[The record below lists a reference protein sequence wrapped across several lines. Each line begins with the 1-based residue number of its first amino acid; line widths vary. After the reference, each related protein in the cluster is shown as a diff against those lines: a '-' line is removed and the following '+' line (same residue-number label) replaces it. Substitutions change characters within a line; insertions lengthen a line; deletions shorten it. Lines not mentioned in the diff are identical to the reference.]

1 MRFKKGDNVE
11 VIAGKDRGKNGKI
24 VKIDNENNRVIVE
37 GLNLRIKHARGRR
50 EGEKGQ
56 RIEFAAPMHVSNI
69 MLLDP
74 RTGKRTR
81 MGVKILADKKKIRIS
96 RKTGEEIK

>member
-11 VIAGKDRGKNGKI
+11 VIAGKDRGKSGKI

>member
-1 MRFKKGDNVE
+1 MKFKKGDNVE
-11 VIAGKDRGKNGKI
+11 VIAGKDRGKRGKV
-24 VKIDNENNRVIVE
+24 VKVDAIKNRIIVE
-37 GLNLRIKHARGRR
+37 GLNLRIKHAKARR

-56 RIEFAAPMHVSNI
+56 RIEFAGSMNASNV
-69 MLLDP
+69 MAVDP
-74 RTGKRTR
+74 RTSKRTR

>member
-11 VIAGKDRGKNGKI
+11 IIAGKDRGKRGKI
-24 VKIDNENNRVIVE
+24 IKVDAVKNRVIVE
-37 GLNLRIKHARGRR
+37 GLNLRIKHARAKR

-56 RIEFAAPMHVSNI
+56 RIEFAAAMNASNV
-69 MLLDP
+69 MLIDP
-74 RTGKRTR
+74 RTSKRTR

-96 RKTGEEIK
+96 RQTGEEIK